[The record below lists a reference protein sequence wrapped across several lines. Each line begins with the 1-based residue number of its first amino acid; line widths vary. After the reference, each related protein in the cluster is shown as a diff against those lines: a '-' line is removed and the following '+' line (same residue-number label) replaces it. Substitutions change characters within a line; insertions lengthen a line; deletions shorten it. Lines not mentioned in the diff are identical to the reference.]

1 MRWLKRL
8 FILVLVAAICAAIWF
23 AFGIW
28 SGMYSVYSYPPSTEH
43 PDGATLIIT
52 REGREPAFNSP
63 DVKLPPPPP
72 KEKPSGLT
80 FETTPKKIRPVS
92 ERTILE
98 LPYIE
103 WAYQK
108 SLEP

>member
-28 SGMYSVYSYPPSTEH
+28 SGMYSVYSFPPSKEH
-43 PDGATLIIT
+43 PDGATLIIA

-80 FETTPKKIRPVS
+80 FETTPKKARPVS
-92 ERTILE
+92 ERIILE
-98 LPYIE
+98 LPYID

>member
-8 FILVLVAAICAAIWF
+8 FILVLVAAICAVIWF

-28 SGMYSVYSYPPSTEH
+28 SGMYSVYSFPPSKEH
-43 PDGATLIIT
+43 PDGATLIVK

-63 DVKLPPPPP
+63 DVKLLPPPP

-80 FETTPKKIRPVS
+80 FETTPKIVRPVS

-103 WAYQK
+103 WAYRK